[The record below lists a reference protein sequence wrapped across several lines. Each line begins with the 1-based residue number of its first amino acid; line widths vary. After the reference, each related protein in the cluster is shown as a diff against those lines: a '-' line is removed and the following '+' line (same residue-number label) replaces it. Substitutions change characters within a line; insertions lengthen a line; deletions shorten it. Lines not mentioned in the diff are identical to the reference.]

1 MECSYCQELWLGREG
16 SHYPSTVGTGH
27 TRGWGW
33 GGGLSHWKG
42 YYGCGGFSTRN
53 KSLLYMAQWRCPKN
67 QRTEQIL
74 IACYLRKVD
83 KSTASLVQN
92 ICMQHSVDKITAP
105 QNASTKRC
113 HQSEREIFICHVTM
127 GSRTLF
133 NLNPAWGLAMEDRE
147 IIKYKAG
154 YC

>member
-1 MECSYCQELWLGREG
+1 
-16 SHYPSTVGTGH
+16 
-27 TRGWGW
+27 
-33 GGGLSHWKG
+33 
-42 YYGCGGFSTRN
+42 
-53 KSLLYMAQWRCPKN
+53 MAQWRCPKN

-133 NLNPAWGLAMEDRE
+133 NLNPA
-147 IIKYKAG
+147 
-154 YC
+154 